1 MFNLWFGV
9 LFMLAHFTL
18 FLISY
23 RLFGKVGI
31 FAWIG
36 MATVVA
42 NIQVV
47 KTVDLQFGTLAI
59 VITLGNTM
67 YGTIY
72 LASDLLNE
80 KYGEAD
86 AKKAVWFGF
95 FTLIASTIIMQMALL
110 FNPAEP
116 GVEAQAALQTIFG
129 MLPQIAL
136 GSLCAYFV
144 SQFLDVKIYSLLKR
158 LFPARNQLWIRNN
171 GSTIISQFVDSL
183 IFCTIAFATEYEF
196 DVWMSI
202 FLSTYV
208 IKFLVSVCSTPFLYA
223 ARSFTFKKES
233 I

>member
-116 GVEAQAALQTIFG
+116 GVAGASSASDHIRHAAANCPWQP
-129 MLPQIAL
+129 M
-136 GSLCAYFV
+136 
-144 SQFLDVKIYSLLKR
+144 R
-158 LFPARNQLWIRNN
+158 LFCQP
-171 GSTIISQFVDSL
+171 IS
-183 IFCTIAFATEYEF
+183 
-196 DVWMSI
+196 
-202 FLSTYV
+202 
-208 IKFLVSVCSTPFLYA
+208 
-223 ARSFTFKKES
+223 
-233 I
+233 